1 MWQPMSVS
9 RIETVN
15 KEGQK
20 RYTTE
25 IKALTLTMLDSRAGS
40 GGGMQQDS
48 GNNKAGST
56 VDIDDSF
63 DDMDDDLPF

>member
-1 MWQPMSVS
+1 
-9 RIETVN
+9 
-15 KEGQK
+15 
-20 RYTTE
+20 
-25 IKALTLTMLDSRAGS
+25 MLDSRSGS